1 MDASSVAK
9 KTTEDNLHKI
19 YTEKVS
25 NNAIC
30 NFICNN
36 WHMISF
42 IHPGSEKRVC
52 MFPSD
57 IKSADAG
64 KEVVK
69 NLTPF
74 KDDTEIRWNFLM

>member
-1 MDASSVAK
+1 
-9 KTTEDNLHKI
+9 
-19 YTEKVS
+19 
-25 NNAIC
+25 
-30 NFICNN
+30 
-36 WHMISF
+36 MISF